1 MTLFETLLNT
11 FGTNEPI
18 MTNEIVYGDYSRP
31 WLYKELNKLCEEGKL
46 IRFERGVYYI
56 PTETPFGVSVLDPS
70 KVITKKYINNGKE
83 QIGYYSGITFLNK
96 LRLSTQMSNTVEIYT
111 NNEPSNVRE
120 VFVGRQ
126 KILLRKSRTTVDNS
140 NAVVL
145 SFLEMMNLVPT
156 GFFDA
161 EKMPIIKKYIAE
173 NKITKDKITKYAP
186 YFPDKTMRTLVES
199 QVIYNVA
206 Q

>member
-1 MTLFETLLNT
+1 MTLFENLLNT

-18 MTNEIVYGDYSRP
+18 MTNEIVYGNYSRP

-56 PTETPFGVSVLDPS
+56 PTQTPFGVSVLDPA
-70 KVITKKYINNGKE
+70 KVITKKYVNNGKE

-96 LRLSTQMSNTVEIYT
+96 LRLSTQMSNTIEIYT

-140 NAVVL
+140 NAAVL

>member
-1 MTLFETLLNT
+1 MTLFENLLNT

-18 MTNEIVYGDYSRP
+18 MTNEIECGNYSRP

-46 IRFERGVYYI
+46 IRFERGIYYI
-56 PTETPFGVSVLDPS
+56 PTKTLFGVSVLDPA
-70 KVITKKYINNGKE
+70 KVITKKYVNNGKE

-140 NAVVL
+140 NAAVL
-145 SFLEMMNLVPT
+145 GFLEMMNLVPT

-173 NKITKDKITKYAP
+173 NEITKDKITKYAP